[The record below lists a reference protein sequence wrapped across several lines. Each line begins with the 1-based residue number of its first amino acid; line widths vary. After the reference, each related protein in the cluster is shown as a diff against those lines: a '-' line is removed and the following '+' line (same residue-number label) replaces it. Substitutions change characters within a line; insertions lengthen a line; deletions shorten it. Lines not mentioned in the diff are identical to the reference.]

1 MRGRTTVA
9 VSQAT
14 GDRRTDIYQRLLEQ
28 FRPGRLA
35 DLGAGHG
42 TFSLLAA
49 DKGWTVTAIDARTER
64 FPDDPRVTW
73 VHSDIRETD
82 LSGYDLIVCLG
93 LFYHLT
99 LADQLDLLK
108 RCSGTPMII
117 DTHLAVGVSTHA
129 LSKEVESNGYTGRL
143 YDEVL
148 SSPLASWVNEKSFW
162 PNREGFWRMLEDNGY
177 GIVLT
182 VEPWYLPDRTFFL
195 CLPGQPAGPGNRFSG
210 TADAAAA
217 QPGLVSKGGVDGELA
232 TPTQEVV
239 GALRR
244 HPAVK
249 QVAKA
254 TRPVRRSIRKR
265 LPSRT
270 QAQAVRRGL

>member
-1 MRGRTTVA
+1 MA
-9 VSQAT
+9 VSKAT
-14 GDRRTDIYQRLLEQ
+14 GDRRTDIYERMLDQ

-42 TFSLLAA
+42 SFSILAA
-49 DKGWTVTAIDARTER
+49 DKGWEVTAIDARTER

-73 VHSDIRETD
+73 VHSDVRAAD
-82 LSGYDLIVCLG
+82 LSGFDLIVCLG

-108 RCSGTPMII
+108 RCSGTPLLI
-117 DTHLAVGVSTHA
+117 DTHLAVGVSTFP
-129 LSKEVESNGYTGRL
+129 LSAEVTSDGYTGRL
-143 YDEVL
+143 FDEVL

-177 GIVLT
+177 GVVLT

-195 CLPGQPAGPGNRFSG
+195 CLPGTPPDESNRFSG
-210 TADAAAA
+210 TADEAAKHPSLKSPEPDAEVAA
-217 QPGLVSKGGVDGELA
+217 STQDVVS
-232 TPTQEVV
+232 T
-239 GALRR
+239 LRR

-254 TRPVRRSIRKR
+254 TRPVRQKLRSAR
-265 LPSRT
+265 SR
-270 QAQAVRRGL
+270 

>member
-1 MRGRTTVA
+1 MEEAPVA
-9 VSQAT
+9 VSKAT
-14 GDRRTDIYQRLLEQ
+14 GDRRTDIYERMLEQ

-42 TFSLLAA
+42 SFSILAA
-49 DKGWTVTAIDARTER
+49 DKGWEVTAIDARTER

-73 VHSDIRETD
+73 VHSDIREAD
-82 LSGYDLIVCLG
+82 LSGFDLIVCLG

-108 RCSGTPMII
+108 RCSGTPILI
-117 DTHLAVGVSTHA
+117 DTHLAVGVSTFP
-129 LSKEVESNGYTGRL
+129 LSAEVTSDGYTGRL
-143 YDEVL
+143 FDEVL
-148 SSPLASWVNEKSFW
+148 SSHLASWVNEKSFW

-177 GIVLT
+177 GVILT

-195 CLPGQPAGPGNRFSG
+195 CLPGTPPEAGNRFSG
-210 TADAAAA
+210 TADEAARHPSLKSQEAA
-217 QPGLVSKGGVDGELA
+217 DEEVA
-232 TPTQEVV
+232 TSTQDVV
-239 GALRR
+239 ATLRR

-254 TRPVRRSIRKR
+254 TRPVRQKLRSAR
-265 LPSRT
+265 SR
-270 QAQAVRRGL
+270 

>member
-1 MRGRTTVA
+1 MEESA
-9 VSQAT
+9 VSVSRAT
-14 GDRRTDIYQRLLEQ
+14 GDRRTDIYQRMLDQ

-42 TFSLLAA
+42 TFSVLAA
-49 DKGWTVTAIDARTER
+49 DKGWQVTAIDARTER

-73 VHSDIRETD
+73 LQSDVRDAD
-82 LSGYDLIVCLG
+82 LSQFDLIVCLG

-99 LADQLDLLK
+99 LSDQLDLLK
-108 RCSGTPMII
+108 RCSGTPLLI

-129 LSKEVESNGYTGRL
+129 LSKEVSSDGYTGRL

-148 SSPLASWVNEKSFW
+148 SSALASWVNEKSFW
-162 PNREGFWRMLEDNGY
+162 PNRESFWKMLEDNGY
-177 GIVLT
+177 GVVMT

-195 CLPGQPAGPGNRFSG
+195 CLPGTPAHPANRFSG
-210 TADAAAA
+210 TPTEALRDPSLLS
-217 QPGLVSKGGVDGELA
+217 PGTTVDGLQ

-239 GALRR
+239 SSLRR
-244 HPAVK
+244 HPAVA

-254 TRPVRRSIRKR
+254 TGPVRRR
-265 LPSRT
+265 LSRST
-270 QAQAVRRGL
+270 GPR

>member
-1 MRGRTTVA
+1 MA
-9 VSQAT
+9 VSKAT
-14 GDRRTDIYQRLLEQ
+14 GDRRTDIYQRMLEQ
-28 FRPGRLA
+28 FRPGKLA

-42 TFSLLAA
+42 SFSILAA
-49 DKGWTVTAIDARTER
+49 DKGWEVTAIDARTER

-73 VHSDIRETD
+73 VHSDVREVD

-108 RCSGTPMII
+108 RCSGTPMLI
-117 DTHLAVGVSTHA
+117 DTHLAVGVSTMP
-129 LSKEVESNGYTGRL
+129 LSAEVTSDGYTGRL

-162 PNREGFWRMLEDNGY
+162 PDRASFWRMLEDNGY
-177 GIVLT
+177 GVVLT

-195 CLPGQPAGPGNRFSG
+195 CLPGTPAGPGNRFSG
-210 TADAAAA
+210 TADEAVANPALRS
-217 QPGLVSKGGVDGELA
+217 PGAEPPAPTGS
-232 TPTQEVV
+232 TQEVV
-239 GALRR
+239 ASLRR
-244 HPAVK
+244 HPAVR

-254 TRPVRRSIRKR
+254 TRPVRQR
-265 LPSRT
+265 L
-270 QAQAVRRGL
+270 RRRISAAR